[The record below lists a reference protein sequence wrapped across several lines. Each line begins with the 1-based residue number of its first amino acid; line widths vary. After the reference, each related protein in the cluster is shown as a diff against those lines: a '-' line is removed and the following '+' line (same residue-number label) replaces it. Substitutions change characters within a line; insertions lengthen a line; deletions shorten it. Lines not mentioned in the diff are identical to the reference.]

1 MYFRQL
7 ETPQTLFSD
16 LTKKKTSYP
25 PPSMSG
31 HVHLLAFELSSN
43 DCCAGDGER
52 EAGAASSGHGGEVQ
66 RGVELL
72 AGEEQPPRVLPVPG
86 GAEELLLLQ
95 GDPQGR
101 VHRGQPLH
109 ARQVLGQRLPGGSTG
124 GGYAYDG
131 HLLQHIKRSL
141 ALCCA
146 YEAQPPSAYQAVTG
160 SVLLTSQHDC

>member
-1 MYFRQL
+1 
-7 ETPQTLFSD
+7 
-16 LTKKKTSYP
+16 
-25 PPSMSG
+25 MSG

-52 EAGAASSGHGGEVQ
+52 EAGAASSGDGGEVQ
-66 RGVELL
+66 RGVELP

-124 GGYAYDG
+124 GGHAHEG
-131 HLLQHIKRSL
+131 HLLQHI
-141 ALCCA
+141 
-146 YEAQPPSAYQAVTG
+146 QQA
-160 SVLLTSQHDC
+160 LTSLLAPPRNFAAGRRVPLGSSASGDLVTFC